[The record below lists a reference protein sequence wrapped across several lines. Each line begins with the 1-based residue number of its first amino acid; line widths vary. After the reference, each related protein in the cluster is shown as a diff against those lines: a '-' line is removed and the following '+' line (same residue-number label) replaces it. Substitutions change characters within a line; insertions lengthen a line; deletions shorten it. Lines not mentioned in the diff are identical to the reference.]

1 MNPYK
6 PLINNIY
13 VTLPNVYS
21 IDVSLPLM
29 YYQSMKLKASK
40 RNAFNNAIY
49 STWHT
54 CDLSRH
60 KHLETVS

>member
-13 VTLPNVYS
+13 VTLRTNVYS

-29 YYQSMKLKASK
+29 YYQSMKLKAAK

-49 STWHT
+49 LAYLRSQQT
-54 CDLSRH
+54 
-60 KHLETVS
+60 